1 MTAGMNVKVKTI
13 AEGAHDPILLVD
25 FVRFSAAGTLS
36 QTLAA
41 GGSGRTVHR
50 IDAVSDLILNPDFR
64 PLREIATAYGD
75 ALAASGETPALV
87 VGYCSA
93 SRLALHIGQYLAEC
107 HKAVSVV
114 LVEPSW
120 PSQASI
126 AADLRNMRSS
136 VRGEDVALPVL
147 PATSPAG
154 QLEFMSNLLHGDLR
168 LLAAAQEIPDEEADA
183 FTEEM
188 LGRYRAWMAFVLAT
202 AAASPSPAPDHVIVS
217 TAGLT
222 EPVES
227 WTSGSPHVIQL
238 PATPDELFTDDIV
251 CRHLV
256 SILDDVSAT

>member
-1 MTAGMNVKVKTI
+1 MTAGMSVKIKTI

-36 QTLAA
+36 QRLAA
-41 GGSGRTVHR
+41 GGSGRTVRR
-50 IDAVSDLILNPDFR
+50 IDAVSDLTLNPDFR
-64 PLREIATAYGD
+64 PLREIATAYGN
-75 ALAASGETPALV
+75 ALTAAGETPALV

-93 SRLALHIGQYLAEC
+93 SRLALQIGQYLADC
-107 HKAVSVV
+107 PVV

-126 AADLRNMRSS
+126 ATDLRSMRSS
-136 VRGEDVALPVL
+136 VRGEDVALSAL

-154 QLEFMSNLLHGDLR
+154 QLEFMSDLLRGDLR
-168 LLAAAQEIPDEEADA
+168 LLAAAQELADEEADA
-183 FTEEM
+183 FADEM
-188 LGRYRAWMAFVLAT
+188 LGRYRAWMTFVLAT
-202 AAASPSPAPDHVIVS
+202 AAAPPSPAPDHVIVS

-238 PATPDELFTDDIV
+238 LAAPDELFTDDTI

-256 SILDDVSAT
+256 SILDGVSKT